1 MTLKPKKELMIK
13 MTQETLKSKFEEL
26 AENYKQLNVKTIIFS
41 IFKLNLNILLF
52 FSLTSFIVNSIDAK
66 QVVGPS
72 SNVMINS
79 IILGI
84 LSTFLWLIYYVGWGE
99 YGIPTPGY
107 VNREEFNYVALEYYQ
122 KVSSLYDKIWKVVR
136 RIHNLLSIFT
146 ITLFWYLLQY
156 QNLDKDLVNINE
168 LFSFR
173 ERKHIACIV
182 LLITN
187 TLIPLSK
194 KYLNQL
200 FKALKHTFKRK
211 FLTEFEPF
219 LDQEKYIQKPNEH
232 DNVKKKRNN
241 HIKGLIVEAYIGFSG
256 LTSYG
261 FFLFMVYEK
270 LKESIETTHNTTR
283 GQMIFMPIILLLIV
297 TPIIVWE
304 QIYKD

>member
-1 MTLKPKKELMIK
+1 MAQKL
-13 MTQETLKSKFEEL
+13 LKSKFETLTED
-26 AENYKQLNVKTIIFS
+26 YKQLNVKTLIFS

-52 FSLTSFIVNSIDAK
+52 FLLSSFIANSIEAK

-72 SNVMINS
+72 LNVMINS
-79 IILGI
+79 LVLGI
-84 LSTFLWLIYYVGWGE
+84 TIAILWSIYYVVFGE
-99 YGIPTPGY
+99 YGIPIDY
-107 VNREEFNYVALEYYQ
+107 VNRDEFNCVALKYYQ
-122 KVSSLYDKIWKVVR
+122 KVLSLYDKIWKVVR
-136 RIHNLLSIFT
+136 RIHNLLSIFS

-156 QNLDKDLVNINE
+156 QNLDKSLVNINE
-168 LFSFR
+168 FFSFR
-173 ERKHIACIV
+173 ERKHITCIV

-283 GQMIFMPIILLLIV
+283 GQMILMPIILLLIV

>member
-1 MTLKPKKELMIK
+1 
-13 MTQETLKSKFEEL
+13 MTQELLKSKFETLTED
-26 AENYKQLNVKTIIFS
+26 YKQLNIKTLIFS

-52 FSLTSFIVNSIDAK
+52 FLLSSFIANSIEAK

-72 SNVMINS
+72 PNVMINS
-79 IILGI
+79 LI
-84 LSTFLWLIYYVGWGE
+84 LSITITILWSIYYAVFGE
-99 YGIPTPGY
+99 YGIPTGY
-107 VNREEFNYVALEYYQ
+107 VNRDEFNRVALEYYQ
-122 KVSSLYDKIWKVVR
+122 KVLLLYDKIWTVIR
-136 RIHNLLSIFT
+136 RIHNLLSIFS

-168 LFSFR
+168 VFSFR

-200 FKALKHTFKRK
+200 FKALKHTFKHK

-232 DNVKKKRNN
+232 DNFKKKRNN

-283 GQMIFMPIILLLIV
+283 SQMIFMPIILLLIV

>member
-1 MTLKPKKELMIK
+1 MI
-13 MTQETLKSKFEEL
+13 QESLKSKFETL
-26 AENYKQLNVKTIIFS
+26 TENYKQLNIKTVIFS

-52 FSLTSFIVNSIDAK
+52 FSLTSFIVNSIEAK
-66 QVVGPS
+66 QIVGPS
-72 SNVMINS
+72 PNVIINS

-84 LSTFLWLIYYVGWGE
+84 IVTIIWLIYYVGWGE
-99 YGIPTPGY
+99 YEIPTGY
-107 VNREEFNYVALEYYQ
+107 VNRNEFNRVALEYYQ
-122 KVSSLYDKIWKVVR
+122 KVLLLYDKIWTVIR
-136 RIHNLLSIFT
+136 RIHNLLSIFS

-168 LFSFR
+168 VFSFR

-200 FKALKHTFKRK
+200 FKGLKHTFKHK
-211 FLTEFEPF
+211 FLIEFEPF

-232 DNVKKKRNN
+232 DNAKKKRNT
-241 HIKGLIVEAYIGFSG
+241 HIKGLIVEAYIGFST

-270 LKESIETTHNTTR
+270 LKESIETTRNTTQ
-283 GQMIFMPIILLLIV
+283 GQMIFMPIILLLIA
-297 TPIIVWE
+297 TPSIVWE
-304 QIYKD
+304 RIYKD

>member
-1 MTLKPKKELMIK
+1 MI
-13 MTQETLKSKFEEL
+13 QESLKSKFETL
-26 AENYKQLNVKTIIFS
+26 TENYKQLNIKTVIFS

-52 FSLTSFIVNSIDAK
+52 FLLSSFIVNSIDAK
-66 QVVGPS
+66 QIVGPS
-72 SNVMINS
+72 PNVMINS
-79 IILGI
+79 LILGI
-84 LSTFLWLIYYVGWGE
+84 TITIIWLIYYAGFGE
-99 YGIPTPGY
+99 YGIPTSSGY
-107 VNREEFNYVALEYYQ
+107 INREEFNYVALEYYQ

-146 ITLFWYLLQY
+146 ITLLWYLLQY

-211 FLTEFEPF
+211 FLTKFEPF

-241 HIKGLIVEAYIGFSG
+241 HIKGLIVEAYIGFSA

>member
-1 MTLKPKKELMIK
+1 
-13 MTQETLKSKFEEL
+13 MTQELLKSKFETLTED
-26 AENYKQLNVKTIIFS
+26 YKQLNVKTLIFN

-52 FSLTSFIVNSIDAK
+52 FSLTSFIVDSIEAK
-66 QVVGPS
+66 QVVAPS
-72 SNVMINS
+72 PIVMINS
-79 IILGI
+79 LILGI
-84 LSTFLWLIYYVGWGE
+84 TITILWSIYYAVFGE
-99 YGIPTPGY
+99 YEIPTGY
-107 VNREEFNYVALEYYQ
+107 VNREKFNYIALEYYQ
-122 KVSSLYDKIWKVVR
+122 KVLSLYDKIWKVIR

-168 LFSFR
+168 FFSFR
-173 ERKHIACIV
+173 EQKHIACIV

-219 LDQEKYIQKPNEH
+219 LDQEKYIQKPNKQA
-232 DNVKKKRNN
+232 DVMKKRNN
-241 HIKGLIVEAYIGFSG
+241 HIKGLIVEAYIGFSA

-270 LKESIETTHNTTR
+270 LKESIETMHNTTR
-283 GQMIFMPIILLLIV
+283 GQMIFMPIILLLLV
-297 TPIIVWE
+297 TPSIVWE

>member
-1 MTLKPKKELMIK
+1 MTEELI
-13 MTQETLKSKFEEL
+13 KSKFETLTED
-26 AENYKQLNVKTIIFS
+26 YKQLNVKAVIFS

-72 SNVMINS
+72 PNVMINS
-79 IILGI
+79 VILGI
-84 LSTFLWLIYYVGWGE
+84 IISIIWLIYYAVFGE
-99 YGIPTPGY
+99 YGIPTSSSY
-107 VNREEFNYVALEYYQ
+107 VNREEFSYVALEYYQ

-219 LDQEKYIQKPNEH
+219 LDQEKYIQKLNEH
-232 DNVKKKRNN
+232 DNATKKRNN
-241 HIKGLIVEAYIGFSG
+241 HIKGLIVEAYIGFSA

-270 LKESIETTHNTTR
+270 LKESIETTRNTTQ
-283 GQMIFMPIILLLIV
+283 GQMIFVPIILLLIA
-297 TPIIVWE
+297 TPSIVWE
-304 QIYKD
+304 RIYKD

>member
-1 MTLKPKKELMIK
+1 
-13 MTQETLKSKFEEL
+13 MTQELLKSKFETLTED
-26 AENYKQLNVKTIIFS
+26 YKQLNIKTLIFS

-52 FSLTSFIVNSIDAK
+52 FLLSSFIANSIEAK

-72 SNVMINS
+72 PNVMINS
-79 IILGI
+79 LI
-84 LSTFLWLIYYVGWGE
+84 LSITITILWSIYYAVFGE
-99 YGIPTPGY
+99 YGIPTGY
-107 VNREEFNYVALEYYQ
+107 VNRDEFNRVALEYYQ
-122 KVSSLYDKIWKVVR
+122 KVLLLYDKIWTVIR
-136 RIHNLLSIFT
+136 RIHNLLSIFS

-156 QNLDKDLVNINE
+156 QNLDKELVNINE
-168 LFSFR
+168 VFSFR

-219 LDQEKYIQKPNEH
+219 LDQEKYIQKLNEH
-232 DNVKKKRNN
+232 DNATKKRNN
-241 HIKGLIVEAYIGFSG
+241 HIKGLIVEAYIGFSA

-270 LKESIETTHNTTR
+270 LKESIETTRNTTQ
-283 GQMIFMPIILLLIV
+283 GQMIFVPIILLLIA
-297 TPIIVWE
+297 TPSIVWE
-304 QIYKD
+304 RIYKD

>member
-1 MTLKPKKELMIK
+1 MIK
-13 MTQETLKSKFEEL
+13 MTQETLKSKFEDL
-26 AENYKQLNVKTIIFS
+26 AENYKQLNVKTLIFS

-52 FSLTSFIVNSIDAK
+52 FLLSSFIANSIEAK

-72 SNVMINS
+72 PNVMINS
-79 IILGI
+79 LI
-84 LSTFLWLIYYVGWGE
+84 LSITITILWSIYYAVFGE
-99 YGIPTPGY
+99 YGIPTGY
-107 VNREEFNYVALEYYQ
+107 VNRDEFNRVALEYYQ
-122 KVSSLYDKIWKVVR
+122 KVLSLYDKIWKVVR
-136 RIHNLLSIFT
+136 RIHNLLSIFS

-156 QNLDKDLVNINE
+156 QNLNKDLVNVNE
-168 LFSFR
+168 FFSFR

-200 FKALKHTFKRK
+200 FKALKHTFKHK
-211 FLTEFEPF
+211 YLTEFEPF
-219 LDQEKYIQKPNEH
+219 LDQEKYIQKPNKH

-283 GQMIFMPIILLLIV
+283 GQMIFMPIILLLMV

>member
-1 MTLKPKKELMIK
+1 MTLKPKKGLMIK

-26 AENYKQLNVKTIIFS
+26 TENYKQLNVKTLIFS

-84 LSTFLWLIYYVGWGE
+84 LSTSLWLIYYVGWGE

-107 VNREEFNYVALEYYQ
+107 VNREEFNYVALKYYQ
-122 KVSSLYDKIWKVVR
+122 KVLSLYDKIWKVVR
-136 RIHNLLSIFT
+136 RIHNLLSIFS

-156 QNLDKDLVNINE
+156 QNLDKNLVNINE
-168 LFSFR
+168 FFSFR

-200 FKALKHTFKRK
+200 FKTLKHTFKHK

-219 LDQEKYIQKPNEH
+219 LDQEKYMQKPNEQA
-232 DNVKKKRNN
+232 NTMKKRNN
-241 HIKGLIVEAYIGFSG
+241 HIKGLIVEAYIGFSA
-256 LTSYG
+256 LASYG

-270 LKESIETTHNTTR
+270 LKESIETMHNTTQS
-283 GQMIFMPIILLLIV
+283 QMFFMPIILLLIV

-304 QIYKD
+304 RIYKD

>member
-1 MTLKPKKELMIK
+1 MTRESI
-13 MTQETLKSKFEEL
+13 KSKFETL
-26 AENYKQLNVKTIIFS
+26 TENYKQLNVKTVIFS

-52 FSLTSFIVNSIDAK
+52 FSLTSFIVNSIKAK

-72 SNVMINS
+72 SNVIINS
-79 IILGI
+79 MILGI
-84 LSTFLWLIYYVGWGE
+84 IVTILWSIYYAGWGE
-99 YGIPTPGY
+99 YGIPTGY
-107 VNREEFNYVALEYYQ
+107 VNREEFNRVALEYYQ
-122 KVSSLYDKIWKVVR
+122 KVLSLYDKIWKVIK

-168 LFSFR
+168 FFSFR
-173 ERKHIACIV
+173 ERKHIVCII
-182 LLITN
+182 LIIIN
-187 TLIPLSK
+187 TFIPLSK

-232 DNVKKKRNN
+232 DNAKKKRNN
-241 HIKGLIVEAYIGFSG
+241 HIKGLIVEAYIGFSA

-270 LKESIETTHNTTR
+270 LKASIETSHNTSL
-283 GQMIFMPIILLLIV
+283 GQVILMPIIPLLLII
-297 TPIIVWE
+297 TPSIVN
-304 QIYKD
+304 QLIYKD

>member
-1 MTLKPKKELMIK
+1 MAEDYKK
-13 MTQETLKSKFEEL
+13 
-26 AENYKQLNVKTIIFS
+26 LNVKTLIFN
-41 IFKLNLNILLF
+41 IFKLNLNVLLF
-52 FSLTSFIVNSIDAK
+52 FSLTSFIVDSIEAK

-72 SNVMINS
+72 PMVIINS
-79 IILGI
+79 LILGI
-84 LSTFLWLIYYVGWGE
+84 TITILWLIYYAGWGE
-99 YGIPTPGY
+99 YGIPTGY
-107 VNREEFNYVALEYYQ
+107 VNRKEFNYIALEYYQ
-122 KVSSLYDKIWKVVR
+122 KVSSLYDKTWKVVR